1 MTTKEW
7 ISANAHRFSTTSQMY
22 DAFARENGLKRKT
35 CIGAYCEMRPK
46 PPLGGGYVSE
56 TDNLQPVTE
65 TKEPETFNSELAFVD
80 EVQLME
86 KHNSFYIFETF
97 LKSIP
102 RGKFARETDVL
113 RHLNMSG
120 KPGYRQV
127 VDHPDYKIYKG
138 TADGIVYNG
147 HPESIEK
154 MKQKTTLK

>member
-1 MTTKEW
+1 MTIKEW
-7 ISANAHRFSTTSQMY
+7 M
-22 DAFARENGLKRKT
+22 RENSSWHATPAELFDACVKATGFTRKAVQN
-35 CIGAYCEMRPK
+35 AYYSMIPR
-46 PPLGGGYVSE
+46 PPLG
-56 TDNLQPVTE
+56 TE
-65 TKEPETFNSELAFVD
+65 TISVPTVIHVSPVPETEQSAIQDFTFVD

-86 KHNSFYIFETF
+86 KHNFFYIFESF

-102 RGKFARETDVL
+102 KGKFARETDVL

-127 VDHPDYKIYKG
+127 VEHPDYKVYRG
-138 TADGIVYNG
+138 TADGIVYYG